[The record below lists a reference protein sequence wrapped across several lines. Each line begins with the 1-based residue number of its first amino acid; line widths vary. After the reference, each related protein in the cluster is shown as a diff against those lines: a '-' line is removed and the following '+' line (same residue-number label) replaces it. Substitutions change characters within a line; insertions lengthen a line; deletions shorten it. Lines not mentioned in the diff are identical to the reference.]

1 MGVMSTESLLT
12 CKLECGL
19 RVSKSWIEAQTGV
32 LAIVARGRSLQGRL
46 MTQVLR
52 GAAAKIRS
60 VSDGDKRLI
69 EAGFPLKQ
77 VSLDSVHEKNV
88 RHGHVSTLHIWPA
101 RRPLAAC
108 RAALIG
114 TLLDDPGDSA
124 RRRAILERIAGSV
137 VKKIDRKRVNGRLV
151 ENVKEETAGGI
162 LHWGR
167 ENDADLQGFR
177 EEIRR
182 AYGGRAPRVLDP
194 FAGGG
199 AVPLE
204 ALRLGC
210 DVTAIDINPV
220 AWFILKCTLEYPQRL
235 AGKKHPLPA
244 FVLRDAEF
252 MAAFFKAEG
261 FKGATLRTLLQR
273 LGHGDGG
280 EVQLDLISVDDPL
293 LDADFAW
300 HMRAWGRWVLS
311 RARNELAFHYPT
323 YGEFMPLTAGSDR
336 EARPT
341 QVLIEVDENG
351 SPQVDALNAGFD
363 TAYLNDPRNP
373 RWVAKPT
380 VACLHARTVTC
391 KQCRAMLPLL
401 KTRWLCRKDRKRV
414 VLTMERD
421 ATQTGVAFGVQTDV
435 PRGGGNAAQRRE
447 HDKRIGAGT
456 MSRTGST
463 CPWCHAIMTMEDIRL
478 EGRAGRLGT
487 VMTAVV
493 VDGPRG
499 KEYRLPTEHERVVA
513 EVTDEQLQSVFAG
526 VPFGLPDEPTPKAGT
541 GASRA
546 FSVDGYGFDTWRTLF
561 TNRQLLAL
569 GEFIRGLRRLPQ
581 QLSDYP
587 PMWRESIIAMC
598 APIIS
603 RMADRGSTLA
613 TWTNDPEQIR
623 STFARFALPMTWDFS
638 EYAPL
643 SDTTGGFHQS
653 VDWVFKVCQH
663 LLRSVRT
670 ACNGT
675 SVLGSATSCEV
686 SDIDL
691 VVTDPPYYDA
701 IPYSDLMDFF
711 HVWLRRSLSGLSE
724 EMDSAFSGHLGPKWD
739 HESDD
744 GELIDD
750 ASRFDGDKA
759 RSKRNYE
766 DGMARAFRSCHGALR
781 PEGRLVVVFANKQ
794 PDAWE
799 TLVAALIRSGFVV
812 DASWPIQT
820 ERSSRSRAMSSA
832 ALSSSV
838 WIVCKKR
845 VAYRPGWDSRVLD
858 EMRVNITRKLRD
870 FWDAGIRGPDFV
882 WAATGPALEA
892 FSKYPAV
899 RKANEPKQFMTV
911 SEFLREVRR
920 MVVDF
925 VVGRVLTRD
934 HGRDAA
940 TGLDDVTTYYLLHR
954 NDFGMGEAPV
964 GGCILYALSCNLS
977 DTALVNQHDLLSQSG
992 RGNVGEFEDDD
1003 PGAGEERSGGGGAKV
1018 KLKPWSR
1025 RRGRNL
1031 GLEGPGARPPPL
1043 IDQVHRLMHLWRAGD
1058 PVKVDDYLDTR
1069 GLPRNALFHRIL
1081 QALIELAEGDSE
1093 ERSLLEALSNRS
1105 ADRGGIG
1112 DRQGEL
1118 IPE

>member
-1 MGVMSTESLLT
+1 MGQ
-12 CKLECGL
+12 
-19 RVSKSWIEAQTGV
+19 AF
-32 LAIVARGRSLQGRL
+32 
-46 MTQVLR
+46 R
-52 GAAAKIRS
+52 GAAPKIRS

-69 EAGFPLKQ
+69 EVGFPLKQ

-114 TLLDDPGDSA
+114 TLLADPGDAA
-124 RRRAILERIAGSV
+124 RRRAILERMAGSV
-137 VKKIDRKRVNGRLV
+137 VEKIEHRRVTGRLV

-167 ENDADLQGFR
+167 EDDADLQWFR
-177 EEIRR
+177 EEICR

-235 AGKKHPLPA
+235 AGKKRPLPG

-300 HMRAWGRWVLS
+300 HMRAWGRWVLA
-311 RARNELAFHYPT
+311 RARKELAFHYPT
-323 YGEFMPLTAGSDR
+323 YGEFIPLTAASDY
-336 EARPT
+336 EARRT
-341 QVLIEVDENG
+341 QMLIKVDENG
-351 SPQVDALNAGFD
+351 IPQVDALNAGYD

-380 VACLHARTVTC
+380 VAYLHARTVAC

-414 VLTMERD
+414 LLTMERD
-421 ATQTGVAFGVQTDV
+421 GTQTGVAFGVQTDV
-435 PRGGGNAAQRRE
+435 PRSGGNAAQRRE

-456 MSRTGST
+456 MSRTGAT
-463 CPWCHAIMTMEDIRL
+463 CPWCRAIMTMEDIRL
-478 EGRAGRLGT
+478 EGRAGRLST
-487 VMTAVV
+487 TITAVV

-499 KEYRLPTEHERVVA
+499 KEYRLPTEHEYEVA
-513 EVTDEQLQSVFAG
+513 EVNDEQLHAVFAY
-526 VPFGLPDEPTPKAGT
+526 VPFGLPEEPTPKAGS

-561 TNRQLLAL
+561 TSRQLLAL
-569 GEFIRGLRRLPQ
+569 GEFIRALRCLPH

-587 PMWRESIIAMC
+587 PMWRESIVAMC
-598 APIIS
+598 GPVIS
-603 RMADRGSTLA
+603 RMADRGSALA
-613 TWTNDPEQIR
+613 TWDNEPEKIR
-623 STFARFALPMTWDFS
+623 NTFARFALPMTWDFS
-638 EYAPL
+638 EYVPL
-643 SDTTGGFHQS
+643 SDTTGGFLQS
-653 VDWVFKVCQH
+653 VDWVFKVCRH
-663 LLRSVRT
+663 LQGSVQ
-670 ACNGT
+670 APCSGT
-675 SVLGSATSCEV
+675 SVLGSATSCAV
-686 SDIDL
+686 ADTDL
-691 VVTDPPYYDA
+691 IVTDPPYYDA

-711 HVWLRRSLSGLSE
+711 HVWLRRSLNGLSDE
-724 EMDSAFSGHLGPKWD
+724 VDSAFSDALGPKWD
-739 HESDD
+739 HESND

-750 ASRFDGDKA
+750 ASRFKGDKV

-766 DGMARAFRSCHGALR
+766 DGMARAFGACHEALL
-781 PEGRLVVVFANKQ
+781 PEGRMVVVFANKQ

-799 TLVAALIRSGFVV
+799 TLVGALIRAGFVV
-812 DASWPIQT
+812 NGSWPIQT
-820 ERSSRSRAMSSA
+820 EMGNRNRALTSA

-845 VAYRPGWDSRVLD
+845 VPARPGWDSSVLA
-858 EMRVNITRKLRD
+858 EMRDNISEKLRE

-892 FSKYPAV
+892 FSKYSAV
-899 RKANEPKQFMTV
+899 RKANAQNQLMTV

-934 HGRDAA
+934 DGREAA

-977 DTALVNQHDLLSQSG
+977 DSALVNQHDLLAQSG
-992 RGNVGEFEDDD
+992 RGNAEESEDEE
-1003 PGAGEERSGGGGAKV
+1003 AGEARSESGGAKV

-1025 RRGRNL
+1025 RRSRNL
-1031 GLEGPGARPPPL
+1031 GLEAPGGRPPPL

-1058 PVKVDDYLDTR
+1058 QIKVDEYLDTR

-1081 QALIELAEGDSE
+1081 QALIELAESDSE
-1093 ERSLLEALSNRS
+1093 ERSLLEALSNRA
-1105 ADRGGIG
+1105 ADRGGTG
-1112 DRQGEL
+1112 YRQGEL
-1118 IPE
+1118 TPR